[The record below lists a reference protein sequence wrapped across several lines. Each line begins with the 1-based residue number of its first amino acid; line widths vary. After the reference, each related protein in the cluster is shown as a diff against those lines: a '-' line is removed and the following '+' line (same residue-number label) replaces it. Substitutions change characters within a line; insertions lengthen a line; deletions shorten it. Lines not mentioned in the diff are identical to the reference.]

1 MKTEFELN
9 ASQAENLLNMV
20 LSRADLA
27 LAEDLSR
34 YDGEGRKNLRE
45 QVAAAIILYEAV
57 VKTHPAVAEMASVRV
72 FWEDNGLKYRAF
84 VERLSEEGGGNDLS
98 KGVFI

>member
-1 MKTEFELN
+1 
-9 ASQAENLLNMV
+9 MV

-34 YDGEGRKNLRE
+34 YDGEGLKNLRE

-57 VKTHPAVAEMASVRV
+57 VKSHPAVAEKASVRV
-72 FWEDNGLKYRAF
+72 FWEDDGRKYRAF
-84 VERLSEEGGGNDLS
+84 VERLSDD
-98 KGVFI
+98 KGAVI